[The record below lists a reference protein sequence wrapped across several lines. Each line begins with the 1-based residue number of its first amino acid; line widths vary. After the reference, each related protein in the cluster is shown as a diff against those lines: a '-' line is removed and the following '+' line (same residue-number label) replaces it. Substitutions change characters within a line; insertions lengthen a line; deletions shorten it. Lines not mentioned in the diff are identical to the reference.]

1 MDLRKKGEIYYL
13 STGMRNVLY
22 VFFVPFMKVHLI
34 SINYI
39 YFISGG
45 MHIFYFS
52 IICIE
57 LIITLYFNFSEQIVN
72 IEN

>member
-1 MDLRKKGEIYYL
+1 MP
-13 STGMRNVLY
+13 N
-22 VFFVPFMKVHLI
+22 VFFVPFLKVYLI

>member
-1 MDLRKKGEIYYL
+1 MP
-13 STGMRNVLY
+13 NVLY
-22 VFFVPFMKVHLI
+22 VFFVPFLKVYLI

-72 IEN
+72 IETE